1 MTITYNRLNMNHKI
15 IGMYKNGFTISEIS
29 KRLKYSRFIINRVL
43 RNAGIETKKP
53 DEVPDE
59 VTLRF
64 IEHVKNG
71 HEMARF
77 SRECG
82 FSVLRL
88 RTAAKRFGFVIRLV
102 DNELVVDDFN
112 EKPEIDED
120 FLFRVVE
127 LSVQFLENGLTIR
140 QAFDKAIKE
149 AGFKND

>member
-1 MTITYNRLNMNHKI
+1 MNHKI
-15 IGMYKNGFTISEIS
+15 IEMYKNGKAIFEIS
-29 KRLKYSRFIINRVL
+29 KRLKYSRFIIKRVL
-43 RNAGIETKKP
+43 RDAGIETKKP

-71 HEMARF
+71 HEMSGF
-77 SRECG
+77 SRGCG

-88 RTAAKRFGFVIRLV
+88 RTAAKRLGFVIRRV
-102 DNELVVDDFN
+102 DNELVVDDLN

-149 AGFKND
+149 AGGKND